1 MSPDYIV
8 QPTAAKLIRAV
19 LEVCGKGSEL
29 VGAHEREWASATF
42 SGARHSLDLMIPA
55 NDEGGAL
62 PNAIARLPDHEFDLP
77 DEIVA
82 DCAVTIGQRHRG
94 ADGLTRLALRVEL
107 LTIAA
112 D

>member
-1 MSPDYIV
+1 MNSDHIL
-8 QPTAAKLIRAV
+8 QTTAAKLIRTV
-19 LEVCGKGSEL
+19 MEICGDDSEL

-42 SGARHSLDLMIPA
+42 SGARHSLDLLIPA

-62 PNAIARLPDHEFDLP
+62 PDAIARLPDHEFDLMG
-77 DEIVA
+77 EIVA
-82 DCAVTIGQRHRG
+82 DCAVTIGQRHRS
-94 ADGLTRLALRVEL
+94 ADGGTRLAVRVEL

>member
-8 QPTAAKLIRAV
+8 QSTAAKLIHTV
-19 LEVCGKGSEL
+19 LDICGDGSEL

-55 NDEGGAL
+55 NDERGAL
-62 PNAIARLPDHEFDLP
+62 PDAVARLPDHEFDLVG
-77 DEIVA
+77 EIVA
-82 DCAVTIGQRHRG
+82 DCAVTVGQRCRG
-94 ADGLTRLALRVEL
+94 NDGRTRLALRVEL
-107 LTIAA
+107 LTIDA

>member
-1 MSPDYIV
+1 MSGEHPA

-19 LEVCGKGSEL
+19 MEICGEDSEL

-42 SGARHSLDLMIPA
+42 SGARHSLDLLIPT
-55 NDEGGAL
+55 NGEGVAL
-62 PNAIARLPDHEFDLP
+62 PDAIARLPDHEFDLVG
-77 DEIVA
+77 EIVA
-82 DCAVTIGQRHRG
+82 DCAVIIGQRCRG
-94 ADGLTRLALRVEL
+94 VDGRTRITLRVEL